1 MNYSGN
7 TRVSSCAGQAFPV
20 NEASTKGVNEV
31 SEIKRD
37 VIPKPDLMKFVVG

>member
-7 TRVSSCAGQAFPV
+7 KRVSSFAGQAFPV

-37 VIPKPDLMKFVVG
+37 VIPKLSLTETVVG